1 MLTVISL
8 GAIVLLVLADQ
19 LIKYWA
25 INDLSQVSS
34 IPVIKDVLH
43 LNYVENYGA
52 AFGSFSGQ
60 KWLLVGLTS
69 VILLILTSMI
79 VLRKFKSP
87 IAVAAITLIVA
98 GGFGNL
104 IDRIFR
110 GFVVDYIDFRII
122 NFAVFNFADSCVV
135 IGTILLMI
143 YVIFNDY
150 AARRKINDIKIT
162 DEVAKNSGEK

>member
-43 LNYVENYGA
+43 LSYVENYGA

-87 IAVAAITLIVA
+87 IAVAAVTLIVA

-110 GFVVDYIDFRII
+110 GFVVDYVDFRII

-135 IGTILLMI
+135 IGTILLMV

-150 AARRKINDIKIT
+150 AARRKVNDSKIT